1 MEVKIM
7 DEYLVG
13 QIIPL
18 EDEDGNE
25 VEFEVMDALE
35 YEGTHYLALE

>member
-1 MEVKIM
+1 MEDKIM

-25 VEFEVMDALE
+25 VTLKDSSEEE
-35 YEGTHYLALE
+35 ER